1 MMQIETLTQNELDS
15 LKTILEKKEKTEFQL
30 YPEYRTT
37 FWFKDNQNAELR
49 IVCGLD
55 RITVSRICLNNKR
68 RGTMTEILKELTNI
82 CIRHHWKTIVI
93 QSVLTSEMENWCH
106 KNGFVP
112 DKYCAVQTKE
122 GIRGDF
128 LKEI

>member
-1 MMQIETLTQNELDS
+1 MMHIETLTQSELNS
-15 LKTILEKKEKTEFQL
+15 LKAILERGEKTEFQM

-49 IVCGLD
+49 IICGLD

-68 RGTMTEILKELTNI
+68 HGTMTQILNKLNNI
-82 CIRHHWKTIVI
+82 CTRHHWKTIVI

-106 KNGFVP
+106 KNGFLP
-112 DKYCAVQTKE
+112 DKYCAIQTEE